1 MNEFP
6 NHLKPSNI
14 DNFKNYLFEHNLNHL
29 RQNLYLFLLSRDDN
43 FFSLESI
50 RFPDREKAIN
60 IVIKELKDLGWYLAK
75 VFGDTG
81 LIIKSSEDDIKNSM
95 WSSSLDLEFC

>member
-1 MNEFP
+1 M
-6 NHLKPSNI
+6 
-14 DNFKNYLFEHNLNHL
+14 
-29 RQNLYLFLLSRDDN
+29 
-43 FFSLESI
+43 
-50 RFPDREKAIN
+50 
-60 IVIKELKDLGWYLAK
+60 VIKELKDLGWYLAK